1 MRLSLQQNN
10 LILETQQCSFSNY
23 FKSLLP
29 NQSKLF
35 FSLREQFIYQITV
48 ISCTVSLLLPHTHPN
63 KPPTSAF
70 PNETTTSITS
80 GLILLWFIACT
91 SHTHTHT
98 PFLILQNWF
107 FLLTPGFTGGP
118 SVSPVSTELYHLP
131 TPLQRQFEEADP
143 VEACSPKPWVQHAL
157 PIKLKVILHGI
168 SSIAMECGTRPHPTN
183 TPQPKQTHLWFNH
196 TTEPTWSTA
205 DMQSS
210 TISV

>member
-91 SHTHTHT
+91 SHTHTPPSLFCRIGFSYWLQVSQEGRLFPQYPQSYITSQPHCRGSSRKQ
-98 PFLILQNWF
+98 ILWKHV
-107 FLLTPGFTGGP
+107 LP
-118 SVSPVSTELYHLP
+118 SPEFSMLYP
-131 TPLQRQFEEADP
+131 
-143 VEACSPKPWVQHAL
+143 
-157 PIKLKVILHGI
+157 
-168 SSIAMECGTRPHPTN
+168 
-183 TPQPKQTHLWFNH
+183 
-196 TTEPTWSTA
+196 
-205 DMQSS
+205 
-210 TISV
+210 